1 MVHITLNRLIIFLF
15 MLFICLNLTKE
26 HWHNFSNDVNGGMT
40 TAYDST
46 KLKSTYYEEFYS
58 YLNHEI
64 NLYQNNTGKWLRNVD
79 PNEVALEQREKTRWV
94 FNTFIIKA
102 FTLAE
107 NISKN
112 QTFYPKEKVALYLY
126 SIFIG
131 IFLFL
136 TFIFLYLK
144 IKLLSDTNN
153 LQKQKYYQ
161 DPLVYSFFA
170 FFLVIAYINFVHYRG
185 GEDNFSIFETFCIS
199 AALYFVELNK
209 KWSILVYIII
219 CMIAPLIRESGIFI
233 SIYFFVFHLFFFKK
247 IKLYGLLIPFISLV
261 PYVLANFDLFKFYL
275 DDGFIFTLGDIETQT
290 TLFDFS
296 NNLVGTMNALFYNV
310 IIFIAPIVIFFK
322 RNNKLQIFLLS
333 IISFY
338 FILLIMGSVLDHLS
352 TRFMPSIF
360 IIIYT
365 YVGIHN
371 IEIQDKKLNENN

>member
-170 FFLVIAYINFVHYRG
+170 IG
-185 GEDNFSIFETFCIS
+185 
-199 AALYFVELNK
+199 
-209 KWSILVYIII
+209 
-219 CMIAPLIRESGIFI
+219 
-233 SIYFFVFHLFFFKK
+233 
-247 IKLYGLLIPFISLV
+247 
-261 PYVLANFDLFKFYL
+261 
-275 DDGFIFTLGDIETQT
+275 
-290 TLFDFS
+290 
-296 NNLVGTMNALFYNV
+296 
-310 IIFIAPIVIFFK
+310 
-322 RNNKLQIFLLS
+322 RNI
-333 IISFY
+333 
-338 FILLIMGSVLDHLS
+338 GA
-352 TRFMPSIF
+352 
-360 IIIYT
+360 
-365 YVGIHN
+365 
-371 IEIQDKKLNENN
+371 